1 MKHAM
6 TLHDH
11 VLVSTILFWLG
22 VAIVVI
28 GGILGKPLQPHW
40 LMWVGLAVFLS
51 SPLYQ
56 LLKIRCPHCGSKLL
70 SCRTLPQYCPDC
82 GKELH

>member
-40 LMWVGLAVFLS
+40 LM
-51 SPLYQ
+51 
-56 LLKIRCPHCGSKLL
+56 
-70 SCRTLPQYCPDC
+70 
-82 GKELH
+82 